1 VSTGFAQVVVTN
13 VTGSVTDPTVH
24 GNDGVAAKLLG
35 PGGWLHVVVIQ
46 SGAVPGD
53 EAPHDATGV
62 EVLLAAG
69 RVQMK
74 TK

>member
-1 VSTGFAQVVVTN
+1 MAQTVVTK
-13 VTGSVTDPTVH
+13 VTGSVTEPTVH
-24 GNDGVAAKLLG
+24 ATVGVAAKLFG

-46 SGAVPGD
+46 SGAVPGVD
-53 EAPHDATGV
+53 AGHDATGAD
-62 EVLLAAG
+62 VLFAAG